1 MGSVLEVL
9 GFGVLKFPNFEVFVE
24 LGKFGFWL

>member
-1 MGSVLEVL
+1 MGSMLEVL
-9 GFGVLKFPNFEVFVE
+9 GFGVLKFSNFVVFVE